1 MNLYNSLELR
11 GFDHVEFAVDNLEE
25 FVRLHERL
33 GFSLVGRREMRER
46 QLTSVAL
53 AQGNARIVLSQSLSS
68 QDPLSLF
75 VKSHG
80 SGIFNVAF
88 LCENA
93 HSAFEQTIHRGAEA
107 FSSPKLLQKDFGRL
121 ETASIRAF
129 GNVIHTFISREGA
142 FFLEG
147 FDSPVEK
154 AASALGIT
162 EIDHITSNV
171 EKGKLED
178 WASWYQKIFGFE
190 VTRFFNIQTGRTG
203 LLSKVMES
211 PDHSLKMPLNE
222 PTHPKSQ
229 IQEFLDINHGPGIQ
243 HLALLTHDILK
254 TVPELHRANLQFL
267 EGPPP
272 TYYEAIPG
280 RVPGVNENLEEIQ
293 KNSIL
298 VDGDASGYL
307 LQIFT
312 QNLIGPFF
320 YEVIQRCGNQG
331 FGEGNFGALFEAI
344 ERDQIR
350 RGVL

>member
-1 MNLYNSLELR
+1 MNLFDSLKMV
-11 GFDHVEFAVDNLEE
+11 GFDHVEFAVDDLDE

-33 GFSLVGRREMRER
+33 GFSRVGTRTIRER

-53 AQGNARIVLSQSLSS
+53 AQGNARIVLSQSQSS

-75 VKSHG
+75 IKAHG

-88 LCENA
+88 FCQNA
-93 HSAFEQTIHRGAEA
+93 HSAFEQTLNRGAEA

-129 GNVIHTFISREGA
+129 GDVIHTFISREGA

-147 FDSPVEK
+147 FETPIDK
-154 AASALGIT
+154 APSGLGVT

-171 EKGKLED
+171 EKGKLEQ
-178 WASWYQKIFGFE
+178 WALWYQKIFGFE
-190 VTRFFNIQTGRTG
+190 VTRFFDIQTERTG

-211 PDHSLKMPLNE
+211 PNHLLKMPLNE
-222 PTHPKSQ
+222 PTSPKSQ

-243 HLALLTHDILK
+243 HLALLTHDILR
-254 TVPELHRANLQFL
+254 TVPDLHQAQLQFL
-267 EGPPP
+267 EGPPR
-272 TYYEAIPG
+272 TYYESVPS
-280 RVPGVNENLEEIQ
+280 RVSGVKENLEELQ

-298 VDGDASGYL
+298 IDGDASGYL

-320 YEVIQRCGNQG
+320 YEIIQRCGNQG